1 MTIVCLLIIIE
12 LEGGDNMS
20 NEVDAIILKIKKRKN
35 ELGLTNKELSQKSQ
49 VSEGTL
55 NKILGTETKEPSI
68 GNVLKIIKALGLSE
82 NYVFSDNSVTLDFPP
97 AERQLIAD
105 FRKLNENG
113 QIAALAAVH
122 GFTIV
127 DQYKKDNTVSEVS

>member
-1 MTIVCLLIIIE
+1 
-12 LEGGDNMS
+12 MS

>member
-82 NYVFSDNSVTLDFPP
+82 SYVFSDNSVTLDFPP